1 MRLTKANIERLAL
14 PAGVNDRIVFD
25 AALPGFGLRLRD
37 GGKRTWVVQYR
48 VGTKQR
54 RVTLGTIETL
64 NADEARKRAKS
75 ALSTVHLGHDP
86 QLEKAE
92 ARAQS
97 GVTLG
102 SIVERYLKERAAKR
116 LKPKTLTEVTRSL
129 REHWKPLHAIP
140 LTKVVRVDVAGELG
154 RIAKERGPIAA
165 NRSRAYLSTLYAWAI
180 ADGLTDANPVVGTN
194 KAAEEI
200 SRDRVLS
207 DEELRLVWS
216 CAGESDDYGAIIRL
230 LILTGQRR
238 EEVAAMRWSEL
249 DFDKNLWRIGAERTK
264 NGLPHDVPLSDAA
277 LELLAAR
284 GRREGRDLVFGSR
297 EGPFQGWSNAK
308 IALNTRI
315 LAKLGEKSEMKPW
328 RLHDIRR
335 TAATR
340 MNELG
345 VLPHVVEAV
354 LNHISGHKAGVAG
367 IYNRAI
373 YAPEKRAALQKW
385 ADHIVAQLGS
395 ADAIGPAT
403 ASRELVTLQ
412 P

>member
-37 GGKRTWVVQYR
+37 GGKRTWIVQYR

-54 RVTLGTIETL
+54 RVTLGTVETL

-97 GVTLG
+97 AVTLG
-102 SIVERYLKERAAKR
+102 SIVERYLEERATKR
-116 LKPKTLTEVTRSL
+116 LKAKTLAEVTRSL

-140 LTKVVRVDVAGELG
+140 LTKVMRVDIAGQLG
-154 RIAKERGPIAA
+154 RIAKERGQIAA
-165 NRSRAYLSTLYAWAI
+165 NRSRSYLSTLYAWTI
-180 ADGLTDANPVVGTN
+180 AEGLADANPVVGTN

-216 CAGESDDYGAIIRL
+216 CAGESDYGAIIRL

-238 EEVAAMRWSEL
+238 EEVAAMRWSEF

-264 NGLPHDVPLSDAA
+264 NGLLHEVPLPKEAA
-277 LELLAAR
+277 KVLKEH
-284 GRREGRDLVFGSR
+284 GGREGRDLVFGSR
-297 EGPFQGWSNAK
+297 EGPFQGWGNAK
-308 IALNTRI
+308 IALDGRI
-315 LAKLGEKSEMKPW
+315 RANLGEKSGLKPW
-328 RLHDIRR
+328 RLHDLRR
-335 TAATR
+335 TVATR

-345 VLPHVVEAV
+345 VLPHVVEAI

-367 IYNRAI
+367 VYNRAS
-373 YAPEKRAALQKW
+373 YAAEKRQALDLWAEHVLALAEGKAANVVSLRR
-385 ADHIVAQLGS
+385 A
-395 ADAIGPAT
+395 
-403 ASRELVTLQ
+403 
-412 P
+412 

>member
-37 GGKRTWVVQYR
+37 GGKRTWIVQYR

-54 RVTLGTIETL
+54 RVTLGTVETL
-64 NADEARKRAKS
+64 DAEEARKRAKS
-75 ALSTVHLGHDP
+75 ALSKVHLGHDP

-97 GVTLG
+97 ALTLG
-102 SIVERYLKERAAKR
+102 ATVERYLEERAGRR
-116 LKPKTLTEVTRSL
+116 LKPKTLLEVTRSL
-129 REHWKPLHAIP
+129 RKHWKPLHPVP
-140 LTKVVRVDVAGELG
+140 LTRVMRVDVAGELG
-154 RIAKERGPIAA
+154 RIAKERGPVAA
-165 NRSRAYLSTLYAWAI
+165 NRSRSYLSTLYAWAI
-180 ADGLTDANPVVGTN
+180 AEGLTDANPVVGTN

-216 CAGESDDYGAIIRL
+216 YAGEGDYGAIIRL

-249 DFDKNLWRIGAERTK
+249 DFDKRMWRIEAERTK
-264 NGLPHDVPLSDAA
+264 NGLPHEVPLSNKAI
-277 LELLAAR
+277 ELLKAH
-284 GRREGRDLVFGSR
+284 GQREGRDLVFGSR
-297 EGPFQGWSNAK
+297 EGPFQGWGSAK
-308 IALNTRI
+308 IALDGRI
-315 LAKLGEKSEMKPW
+315 RANLGEKSGLKPW
-328 RLHDIRR
+328 RLHDLRR
-335 TAATR
+335 TTATR

-367 IYNRAI
+367 VYNRAS
-373 YAPEKRAALQKW
+373 YVAEKRQALDLW
-385 ADHIVAQLGS
+385 AEHVLALVEG
-395 ADAIGPAT
+395 
-403 ASRELVTLQ
+403 REANVVPLRRA
-412 P
+412 